1 MSYVIFDVGRV
12 LIEWDPRRLYRQLL
26 PDEAAVDH
34 FLTRICPPEWNLEQ
48 DRGRP
53 WAEAVAVQ
61 SARHPDH
68 ADLIAAWD
76 RRWSETV
83 PDAIWETAAL
93 FGRLRARGVP
103 VYGLTNFS
111 QEKWPLV
118 VDRFSFLSDFDDV
131 VVSGEV
137 DLVKPDPAIY
147 RLLLARNG
155 LRPEQGL
162 FIDDS
167 AANIGAAA
175 GLGLGTHHFQGAAE
189 LARDL
194 TARGL
199 I

>member
-1 MSYVIFDVGRV
+1 MRYVIFDVGRV
-12 LIEWDPRRLYRQLL
+12 LIEWDPRLLYRQLL

-53 WAEAVAVQ
+53 WAEAVALQ
-61 SARHPDH
+61 SALYPEH
-68 ADLIAAWD
+68 ADLIEAWD
-76 RRWSETV
+76 HRWSETV
-83 PDAIWETAAL
+83 PDAIWESVAL
-93 FGRLRARGVP
+93 FGQLRARGVP

-118 VDRFSFLSDFDDV
+118 VARFGFLSEFDDV
-131 VVSGEV
+131 VVSGDV
-137 DLVKPDPAIY
+137 GLVKPDPAVY
-147 RLLLARNG
+147 SLLLRRNG
-155 LRPEQGL
+155 LTAADGL

-167 AANIGAAA
+167 AANITAAE
-175 GLGLGTHHFQGAAE
+175 GLGLATHHFQNAAG